1 VTLTAI
7 RAGFAAV
14 AAPGESARGVAGGA
28 ALLVAAAA
36 LGAGLMAVSA
46 LFGDAAPAIA
56 LALPLAPLLAVIVVA
71 RPLLGVMAV
80 LATMPFGSLGVST
93 GAVTLQSVEIAVL
106 VVGTLIVL
114 RRLALSQAPLPWSPL
129 FAFPLALLAWTLFAL
144 YSAIDE
150 TLALKQIAALLG
162 GWVFASVV
170 LAACRDT
177 RDVRRILG
185 ALTGIAVVMAILAI
199 SSGGGR
205 LTSFYGGAQVEGRLT
220 GAFDHPNQLGS
231 LCAMAVAV
239 AIGLSAGART
249 ARGRLIAGAAPLLL
263 LPALTLSLSR
273 GAWIGMALGVVFLI
287 ATLSETRR
295 MLLLLAVPV
304 AVVGGVIWSAAPDQ
318 PELNIIGERARA
330 LTSRSPYD
338 GRNEIWAAALQEIKN
353 DPLTGTGPGS
363 FPVAAVRANS
373 PASSIAPRHAH
384 NLFLNWATETGLP
397 SAIIIVAFAIALGV
411 ATHRAN
417 VSALARGDPR
427 DRAVN
432 LGIAAALLTVVG
444 QGFFDFVLGNP
455 VLHITVWALVG
466 CLIVAARE
474 GVGLGGPSPGG
485 RLLPRS
491 L

>member
-1 VTLTAI
+1 VTAI
-7 RAGFAAV
+7 RAGW
-14 AAPGESARGVAGGA
+14 APLATPWQGVRGAAGGT
-28 ALLVAAAA
+28 ALVLSAAA

-56 LALPLAPLLAVIVVA
+56 LALPLAPLFAIIVVA
-71 RPLLGVMAV
+71 RPFVGVMAV

-93 GAVTLQSVEIAVL
+93 GPATLQSVEIAVL
-106 VVGTLIVL
+106 VVGGLIIL

-129 FAFPLALLAWTLFAL
+129 FVFPLALLAWTLVAL

-150 TLALKQIAALLG
+150 TLAVKQIAALLG

-170 LAACRDT
+170 VAACRDL

-205 LTSFYGGAQVEGRLT
+205 FTSFYGGAQVEGRLT

-239 AIGLSAGART
+239 AIGLSSGART
-249 ARGRLIAGAAPLLL
+249 ARGRLAAGAAPLLL

-273 GAWIGMALGVVFLI
+273 GAWIGMALGVLFLI
-287 ATLSETRR
+287 ATLREARR
-295 MLLLLAVPV
+295 LLLLLAIPV
-304 AVVGGVIWSAAPDQ
+304 AVLGGVVWSAEPDQ
-318 PELNIIGERARA
+318 PELKIIGERAKA

-338 GRNEIWAAALQEIKN
+338 GRDKIWAAAVQEVKN
-353 DPLTGTGPGS
+353 DPLTGTGPGT

-373 PASSIAPRHAH
+373 PASSIAPWHAH
-384 NLFLNWATETGLP
+384 NLFLNWAAETGVP
-397 SAIIIVAFAIALGV
+397 SVIIIVAFAIALAL

-417 VSALARGDPR
+417 ASALARGDPR

-432 LGIAAALLTVVG
+432 LGIAAALVTVVG

-455 VLHITVWALVG
+455 VLHITVWALIG
-466 CLIVAARE
+466 CLIVAVRE
-474 GVGLGGPSPGG
+474 GVGGAGAAPG
-485 RLLPRS
+485 RPLLRAS
-491 L
+491 